1 MNSGH
6 KLIVD
11 ALIFNLNTY
20 GASSVRKHL
29 NRILI
34 GLGLTVLFAIQ
45 VTGLF
50 HVKFIGQL
58 DNLIYDARLKLTM
71 PGGIDNRI
79 VILDV
84 DEKSLANP
92 DLGRWPWSRDKM
104 ARIMDR
110 LFEDYQ
116 IKQLGF
122 DVIWAEPDNSSGL
135 RTLQSLAKTTLK
147 GDESFSAAINKIAPK
162 LDYDKTF
169 AKSLEDRPVVLG
181 YYFNSNE
188 DATQIGALPDP
199 LFFKDDLVNRQQ
211 DFSYRKGYG
220 ANLAKL
226 AIAAPTAGH
235 FNPTV
240 DTDGVIRRVPLI
252 AKYEDDYYE
261 SLALAM
267 FRLSKAIDHPDH
279 QRKGHLPDRFPGAVL
294 LPDASLAK
302 KDLLP
307 IEAIEIGNTTIP
319 VGTGTN
325 TLVPFRGKQH
335 SFEYISLADV
345 YTGATPKD
353 RLTGKIVLVGT
364 TAPGLADLRAT
375 PVGGLYPGVE
385 VHANLIAG
393 MLDADQGAIKS
404 IPPFLIA
411 AELILIVVTGIV
423 LSLLIATQ
431 SAFTSLLIFLATTV
445 LVLLSNFYF
454 WHIGFAMPLAALL
467 ILVSLIYIANIGYGY
482 FVESRHK
489 RQLADLFGQY
499 VPPELVDKMA
509 ENPLQYSMAARKTRL
524 TVLFA
529 DIVGFTSISEKL
541 SPQELTAFVNEYLT
555 EMSAI
560 IRHHGGTLD
569 KYIGDAI
576 MAFWG
581 APVDDQA
588 HATSGVVSALAMQNK
603 LSELK
608 KSYEERGW
616 PKIAV
621 GLGLSTGDMTVGD
634 MGSNIRKAY
643 TVMGDAVNLG
653 SRLEGITRQYGVGI
667 LVSEETQKESKG
679 IIYRDI
685 DMVRVKGKDNP
696 ITIFEPVDLESDIN
710 PQTRSQV
717 DQWNILI
724 QHYRA
729 QKWDEA
735 ETILRTLLAS
745 DPDRKLYQVY
755 AERITL
761 FRQAPPPSNWDGVT
775 KFETK

>member
-1 MNSGH
+1 M
-6 KLIVD
+6 
-11 ALIFNLNTY
+11 
-20 GASSVRKHL
+20 RKHL

-34 GLGLTVLFAIQ
+34 GLALTLFFATQ

-58 DNLIYDARLKLTM
+58 DNLIYDARLKLSM

-84 DEKSLANP
+84 DEKSLANA

-104 ARIMDR
+104 AQIMDT
-110 LFEDYQ
+110 LFERYQ

-135 RTLQSLAKTTLK
+135 GTLQKLAKTTLK
-147 GDESFSAAINKIAPK
+147 GDEGFAAAINKIAPR
-162 LDYDKTF
+162 LDYDKVF

-188 DATQIGALPDP
+188 DATQIGTLPDP
-199 LFFKDDLVNRQQ
+199 LFFKEDLANREQ
-211 DFSYRKGYG
+211 DFAYRKGYG
-220 ANLAKL
+220 ANLAK
-226 AIAAPTAGH
+226 IVAASPTAGH
-235 FNPTV
+235 FNPSV
-240 DTDGVIRRVPLI
+240 DTDGVIRRVPLL
-252 AKYEDDYYE
+252 AKYQDDYYE

-279 QRKGHLPDRFPGAVL
+279 QRKGRIPDRFPGAVL
-294 LPDASLAK
+294 LPEGQTGS

-307 IEAIEIGNTTIP
+307 IEAIQIGNSTIA
-319 VGTGTN
+319 VGAGTN
-325 TLVPFRGKQH
+325 TLVPFRGKER

-345 YTGATPKD
+345 FTGSVAKEK
-353 RLTGKIVLVGT
+353 LAGKIILVGT

-385 VHANLIAG
+385 VHANLLAG
-393 MLDADQGAIKS
+393 MLDADQGGIKS

-411 AELILIVVTGIV
+411 AELILIAVVGIALSFLLATQSAAMSLGIFVFAIV
-423 LSLLIATQ
+423 LSLG
-431 SAFTSLLIFLATTV
+431 
-445 LVLLSNFYF
+445 SNFYF
-454 WHIGFAMPLAALL
+454 WDLGFAMPLASLL
-467 ILVSLIYIANIGYGY
+467 FLISLIYIANIGYGY

-555 EMSAI
+555 EMSAV
-560 IRHHGGTLD
+560 IRQHGGTLD

-581 APVDDQA
+581 APVDDLA
-588 HATSGVVSALAMQNK
+588 HATSGVSSALAMQAK
-603 LSELK
+603 LAELK
-608 KSYEERGW
+608 KSYEARGW
-616 PKIAV
+616 PNIAV
-621 GLGLSTGDMTVGD
+621 GLGVSTGDMTVGD
-634 MGSNIRKAY
+634 MGSKIRKAY

-667 LVSEETQKESKG
+667 LVAEETKKESVG
-679 IIYRDI
+679 VIYRDI

-696 ITIFEPVDLESDIN
+696 ITIFEPVGTESSID
-710 PQTRSQV
+710 PQKRQQV
-717 DQWNILI
+717 EQWNVMIK
-724 QHYRA
+724 HYRA
-729 QKWDEA
+729 QEWDPAEA
-735 ETILRTLLAS
+735 ILKNLMAA
-745 DPDRKLYQVY
+745 DPGHKLYQVY
-755 AERITL
+755 VERITL
-761 FRQAPPPSNWDGVT
+761 FRENPPPSDWDGVT
-775 KFETK
+775 KFDTK

>member
-1 MNSGH
+1 M
-6 KLIVD
+6 
-11 ALIFNLNTY
+11 
-20 GASSVRKHL
+20 RKHL
-29 NRILI
+29 NRIII
-34 GLGLTVLFAIQ
+34 GLGLTVLFAIET
-45 VTGLF
+45 TGLF

-58 DNLIYDARLKLTM
+58 DNLIYDARLRLSM
-71 PGGIDNRI
+71 PGGIDSRI

-84 DEKSLANP
+84 DEKSLANS

-104 ARIMDR
+104 AKIINS
-110 LFEDYQ
+110 LFESYQ

-135 RTLQSLAKTTLK
+135 GILQSLAKTTLK
-147 GDESFSAAINKIAPK
+147 GDENFSAAVNKISSK
-162 LDYDKTF
+162 LDYDKIF
-169 AKSLEDRPVVLG
+169 AKSLEDRPIVLG
-181 YYFNSNE
+181 YYFNSND
-188 DATQIGALPDP
+188 DATQIGSLPDP
-199 LFFKDDLVNRQQ
+199 LFFKDDLANRQQ
-211 DFSYRKGYG
+211 DFAYRKGYG

-226 AIAAPTAGH
+226 AIAAPLAGH

-252 AKYEDDYYE
+252 AKFEDDYYE

-267 FRLSKAIDHPDH
+267 FRLSKAIDHPNH
-279 QRKGHLPDRFPGAVL
+279 QRKGYVPDHFPGASL
-294 LPDASLAK
+294 LPEATTS

-307 IEAIEIGNTTIP
+307 IEAIMIGNSLVP
-319 VGTGTN
+319 VGSGTN
-325 TLVPFRGKQH
+325 ALIPFRGKQH

-345 YTGATPKD
+345 YTGITPKE
-353 RLTGKIVLVGT
+353 RLAGKIVLVGT

-404 IPPFLIA
+404 IPPFLIG
-411 AELILIVVTGIV
+411 AELILLLTIGVA
-423 LSLLIATQ
+423 LSLLLATQ
-431 SAFTSLLIFLATTV
+431 TAFTSLLIFLATTL

-454 WHIGFAMPLAALL
+454 WQIGFAMPLAALL
-467 ILVSLIYIANIGYGY
+467 MLVTLIYIANIGYGY

-555 EMSAI
+555 EMSAV

-581 APVDDQA
+581 APVDDHE
-588 HATSGVVSALAMQNK
+588 HATSGVSSALAMQTK
-603 LSELK
+603 LAELK

-616 PKIAV
+616 PKISV

-653 SRLEGITRQYGVGI
+653 SRLEGITRQYGVSI

-679 IIYRDI
+679 IVYRDI

-696 ITIFEPVDLESDIN
+696 ITIFEPIGLESELN
-710 PQTRSQV
+710 SQTKSQV
-717 DQWNILI
+717 DQWNTLI

-729 QKWDEA
+729 QQWDQA
-735 ETILRTLLAS
+735 ETILKALLTF
-745 DPDRKLYQVY
+745 DPDQKLYQVY
-755 AERITL
+755 AERIQL
-761 FRQAPPPSNWDGVT
+761 FRQNPPPSNWDGVT